1 MKTMNVTL
9 KKVLSAPLLFWIVTG
24 FLISFLL
31 FFIKPIFFSSTIMQF
46 PEYIQT
52 IDPIGYDLK
61 QMRSYSESLFINTQ
75 TPYIGNNL
83 YPPLA
88 SVLFG
93 PFLFLTFTDSYK
105 ILSLITFFAFVF
117 LPFLL
122 RPEKGKITLTLLFI
136 LAGLFSYGFQFELER
151 GQFNI
156 ISMFFCFL
164 GLWIFYYQKKSRILA
179 YIFFSLSI
187 QLKVFPL
194 IFILLF
200 VDTSQ
205 RLKTNVLRL
214 AGLALSNFLLLFILG
229 PGVFLDFFHAIKAQ
243 TINPGIWIGNH
254 SIKAFI
260 TLIQGNDPGSFPFSN
275 AVEFILLGII
285 IINILLVFYKTL
297 DQKHTTPNP
306 YLLLACSLG
315 ALLIPSVSHDY
326 KLSILVAP
334 FAYFICKI
342 SDWEDRIDSAQH
354 RLLNNLLVLFFSIA
368 YFSTSFSYTNKYGA
382 FVNNFPMLFL
392 MLLLL
397 TFLHLLHQPGLP
409 SLTRIFKLFQG
420 EE

>member
-1 MKTMNVTL
+1 
-9 KKVLSAPLLFWIVTG
+9 
-24 FLISFLL
+24 
-31 FFIKPIFFSSTIMQF
+31 MQF

-61 QMRSYSESLFINTQ
+61 QMRSYSESLFINKQ

-93 PFLFLTFTDSYK
+93 PFLLLSFGESYK
-105 ILSLITFFAFVF
+105 ILSLITIIAFIF

-122 RPEKGKITLTLLFI
+122 WAGKEKTTLIGLFI

-156 ISMFFCFL
+156 ISMFLCFL
-164 GLWIFYYQKKSRILA
+164 GLWIFYYHKKSRILA

-187 QLKVFPL
+187 QLKVFPF
-194 IFILLF
+194 IFMLLF
-200 VDTSQ
+200 IDNSQ
-205 RLKTNVLRL
+205 RLKTNILRL

-229 PGVFLDFFHAIKAQ
+229 VGVFLDFFHAIKAQ

-254 SIKAFI
+254 SIKAFVA
-260 TLIQGNDPGSFPFSN
+260 LIQGNSPGGFLFSD
-275 AVEFILLGII
+275 AIEFILLGLIV
-285 IINILLVFYKTL
+285 INILFVFYKTL
-297 DQKHTTPNP
+297 DQKHTVPNP
-306 YLLLACSLG
+306 VLLLACSLG

-334 FAYFICKI
+334 FAYFICNI
-342 SDWEDRIDSAQH
+342 HDWEERIGSVQH
-354 RLLNNLLVLFFSIA
+354 HLLSDLLVLFFSIA

-382 FVNNFPMLFL
+382 FVNNFPMLLL

-397 TFLHLLHQPGLP
+397 TFLHLLYQPGLP
-409 SLTRIFKLFQG
+409 PLTSVIRSFRA